1 MPSACAFF
9 FYMLYFFNFHLLL
22 GDLSM
27 KKYIIWIAILAL
39 PILLSSCQNTSK
51 PEENISTF
59 SPTSDTSATTF
70 RTFGDSLPS
79 KFYEAE
85 EQELYNLYVSI
96 YNYMIGTLTDSLDR
110 YFSYIEFQEEF
121 ALLDNHNMHYL
132 CYNISN
138 QLTENLDH
146 AYYIVSKREGLSDL
160 DKSFLD
166 MYPSLVEL
174 IDCLNSI
181 YKYTDKKVY
190 LTDNYAEGKEYH
202 SALWNIMPAYIE
214 NGTLFMEELDIVA
227 EEHNALALEQ
237 LKENGYTILYTINM
251 MFQSINCIQNEIYNQ
266 SITDDNILELNI
278 ETIEPLYLEITTNV
292 EDILA
297 YSEDKEQLEK
307 EGILV
312 NSPSWIFFLTRI
324 KDVEQSL
331 GKILQRVKD
340 QKPYDYY
347 NESVMSLPGKD
358 SITSFQAGVSEIITY
373 YNSFIR

>member
-1 MPSACAFF
+1 
-9 FYMLYFFNFHLLL
+9 
-22 GDLSM
+22 
-27 KKYIIWIAILAL
+27 
-39 PILLSSCQNTSK
+39 
-51 PEENISTF
+51 
-59 SPTSDTSATTF
+59 
-70 RTFGDSLPS
+70 
-79 KFYEAE
+79 
-85 EQELYNLYVSI
+85 
-96 YNYMIGTLTDSLDR
+96 
-110 YFSYIEFQEEF
+110 
-121 ALLDNHNMHYL
+121 
-132 CYNISN
+132 
-138 QLTENLDH
+138 
-146 AYYIVSKREGLSDL
+146 
-160 DKSFLD
+160 

-373 YNSFIR
+373 YNSFIS